1 MGQQREVTAGR
12 SPGFTLLELILTLF
26 VLALAAGLAAP
37 AIGRTAETIRARA
50 DVAAFTAL
58 LRHAHERAITTRQRL
73 TVNIEPT
80 EHRLTIAADGTV
92 QETRALAPRVSIEAA
107 PPPALAVRFEPSG
120 ASSGGEFRVASGPA
134 RYRVTID
141 PVTGRVRA
149 QRQ

>member
-1 MGQQREVTAGR
+1 MGQLREIAARR

-58 LRHAHERAITTRQRL
+58 LRHAHEQAITTRQRL
-73 TVNIEPT
+73 SVAVAPDERT
-80 EHRLTIAADGTV
+80 LTIASDGAV
-92 QETRALAPRVSIEAA
+92 KETRTLAARVSIEAN
-107 PPPALAVRFEPSG
+107 PPPALTVRFEPSG
-120 ASSGGEFRVASGPA
+120 TSSGGEFRVSSGPA

-149 QRQ
+149 NRQ

>member
-1 MGQQREVTAGR
+1 MGQQREVAAGR

-73 TVNIEPT
+73 SVVVDPGERRITVASEEGEKEART
-80 EHRLTIAADGTV
+80 LEA
-92 QETRALAPRVSIEAA
+92 RVAVEAS
-107 PPPALAVRFEPSG
+107 PPPALTVRFEPSG
-120 ASSGGEFRVASGPA
+120 TSSGGEFRVSSGPA

-149 QRQ
+149 NRE

>member
-1 MGQQREVTAGR
+1 MGQRREVARVG
-12 SPGFTLLELILTLF
+12 SGGFTLLELILTL
-26 VLALAAGLAAP
+26 VILALAVALAAP
-37 AIGRTAETIRARA
+37 AIGRTAETVRARA
-50 DVAAFTAL
+50 DVAAFTAF

-92 QETRALAPRVSIEAA
+92 QETRALATRVSIEAE

-141 PVTGRVRA
+141 PVTARVRT
-149 QRQ
+149 RRE